1 MYVSEEVSKRVYTVL
16 SVILYV
22 TWLTISALCG
32 SYHAVLAMNTSINI
46 WATIWHTSTKYRPQ
60 KRFSNIYIGRLMG
73 LT

>member
-22 TWLTISALCG
+22 TWLTISALSG
-32 SYHAVLAMNTSINI
+32 SFHDLLTMNTCINI
-46 WATIWHTSTKYRPQ
+46 WATIWHTNTKYIPQ

>member
-32 SYHAVLAMNTSINI
+32 SYHDVLAMNTSINI
-46 WATIWHTSTKYRPQ
+46 WVTIWHTSTKYIPQ